1 MDNKNKNRMDEN
13 FFNQMNYE
21 MAAEHGIVDNEEM
34 KENKK
39 LKNLKKLRKNKKD
52 LN

>member
-1 MDNKNKNRMDEN
+1 MDDKKKNKMDEN

-21 MAAEHGIVDNEEM
+21 MAAEHGIIDNEEM

-39 LKNLKKLRKNKKD
+39 LKNWKKLKKDKK
-52 LN
+52 

>member
-1 MDNKNKNRMDEN
+1 MEDKKKNKMDKS

-39 LKNLKKLRKNKKD
+39 LKNWEKHKKKKK
-52 LN
+52 

>member
-1 MDNKNKNRMDEN
+1 MKI

-39 LKNLKKLRKNKKD
+39 LKNLKKLRKNKKKI
-52 LN
+52 